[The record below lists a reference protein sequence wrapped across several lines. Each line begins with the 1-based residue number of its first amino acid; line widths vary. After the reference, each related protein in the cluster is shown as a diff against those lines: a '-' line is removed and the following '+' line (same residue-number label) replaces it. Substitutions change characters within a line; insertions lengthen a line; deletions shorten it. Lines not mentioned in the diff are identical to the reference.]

1 VKWAPGYCCALLVAL
16 GCGGPNDPFGDP
28 FNNPVISSQRLSG
41 TISGQPWSFRTGDA
55 AQVRGI
61 GASQYVVN
69 LYGDTREACTAFG
82 VAQQNRL
89 DLMNARA
96 SVVDAWRLIQVRAD
110 ALKAGLDVVFDGQLD
125 TLGDNPFRFR
135 SPTGQLRA
143 GLRWDTP
150 ITRLTERNVY
160 RQELIFFQRARV
172 SSSIKLTGRKPA

>member
-1 VKWAPGYCCALLVAL
+1 MKWAPGYCCALLVAL

-82 VAQQNRL
+82 VQVGTTVVTFVLPTAPGDYAL
-89 DLMNARA
+89 SPDLPVEIKTTMFDAAFTEGSLAIDTITATTISGGLKVRTGDRQG
-96 SVVDAWRLIQVRAD
+96 VDGRFD
-110 ALKAGLDVVFDGQLD
+110 AVIC
-125 TLGDNPFRFR
+125 P
-135 SPTGQLRA
+135 
-143 GLRWDTP
+143 
-150 ITRLTERNVY
+150 
-160 RQELIFFQRARV
+160 
-172 SSSIKLTGRKPA
+172 